1 LQLQE
6 HLWQLKVG
14 PLQDQIDAIGRDV
27 GLLREQARKLR
38 EQADKLQEQVG
49 QLQQATG
56 QVRVGKLDVQLA
68 HLFEQM
74 VTQTGVDQLRQ
85 QILGE
90 LEWHQVISSQ
100 KILCFLTGN

>member
-1 LQLQE
+1 MIPVTNRG
-6 HLWQLKVG
+6 WVN
-14 PLQDQIDAIGRDV
+14 V
-27 GLLREQARKLR
+27 TVREQKIRQNLER
-38 EQADKLQEQVG
+38 HC

-90 LEWHQVISSQ
+90 LEWHQVIFSRIFTKGIMFSDWQ
-100 KILCFLTGN
+100 LEVMFDYMCAQLQIS